1 MEDTDTTLEEIEANF
16 GAEVRCLVDEV
27 SDDKSLPKL
36 ERKMNQIKNAPKK
49 SPKAKLVKLADKLYN
64 LRDLVTQVPEGWGEE
79 RVQEY
84 FFWSAHVI
92 KGLLGSNEMLEK
104 ALAKVLQERKIDLY
118 GDLPAYEGKAI
129 AGKTD

>member
-1 MEDTDTTLEEIEANF
+1 M
-16 GAEVRCLVDEV
+16 DEV

-36 ERKMNQIKNAPKK
+36 DRKLNQIKNAPKK

-64 LRDLVTQVPEGWGEE
+64 LRDLLSHVPDCWGED

-104 ALAKVLQERKIDLY
+104 ALAKVLQERNIDLY
-118 GDLPAYEGKAI
+118 GDLPVYKGKTI
-129 AGKTD
+129 VGKTD